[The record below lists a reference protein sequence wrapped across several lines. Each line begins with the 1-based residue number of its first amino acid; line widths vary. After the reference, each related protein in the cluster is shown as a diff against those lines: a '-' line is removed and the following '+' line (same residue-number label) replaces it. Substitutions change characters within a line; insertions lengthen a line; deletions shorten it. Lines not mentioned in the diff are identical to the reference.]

1 MAEMTGLPF
10 NLADFRHGSRRLQ
23 AMNPAWAARFGE
35 ELARIDPWLRLGYS
49 SRSLCQYLSAA
60 VQGRVAL
67 AVLEDETPAA
77 CLTIRPDWLRGP
89 LLECLAVLPEF
100 QGGGLGREI
109 IRWLAGQAS
118 GQRQG
123 NLWTLCAEFNLPA
136 REFYARQGFATA
148 GTLPDLIGAGETEIL
163 LRLRLNRREAG
174 PVQVDTDN
182 GT

>member
-1 MAEMTGLPF
+1 MAEMTGLPY
-10 NLADFRHGSRRLQ
+10 NLDGFRHGNRCLLP
-23 AMNPAWAARFGE
+23 MNPAWAARFGE

-49 SRSLCQYLSAA
+49 SQSLYHYLSAA
-60 VQGRVAL
+60 VQGRFAL

-77 CLTIRPDWLRGP
+77 CLSIRPDWLRGP

-109 IRWLAGQAS
+109 IRWLAGQA
-118 GQRQG
+118 GRQRQG

-163 LRLRLNRREAG
+163 LRFRLNRR
-174 PVQVDTDN
+174 
-182 GT
+182 